1 MTPLPQD
8 QLRMKNKSSKS
19 TSSGLVMAFLQARM
33 GSSRLPGKVLLPIAG
48 KTILER
54 AIERLQASNVIDE
67 VIVLTTQQPADD
79 AVEREARR
87 IGVRAFRGAEFDVL
101 DRYQKAS
108 EEFSPEIII
117 RATSDNP
124 LIDIGSAARI
134 VDALR
139 SMQLDYCMENDLPHG
154 AAVEAITADALRK
167 SHREAV
173 DPRHR
178 EHVTLHA
185 KEMPDAFRLHFL
197 TCPPP
202 LRFPHLRVTVDTP
215 EDYDF
220 MRRLITGLPEG
231 AIPAPLEQYIPLGLK
246 IMNIN
251 RM

>member
-1 MTPLPQD
+1 
-8 QLRMKNKSSKS
+8 
-19 TSSGLVMAFLQARM
+19 MAFLQARM
-33 GSSRLPGKVLLPIAG
+33 GSSRLPGKVLMPLSG
-48 KTILER
+48 KTILAR
-54 AIERLQASNVIDE
+54 AVERLQASDAIDE

-79 AVEREARR
+79 AVENEARR
-87 IGVRAFRGAEFDVL
+87 IGVRVFRGAEFDVL

-108 EEFSPEIII
+108 DEFRPEIII

-139 SMQLDYCMENDLPHG
+139 SMRLDYCIENELPYG

-173 DPRHR
+173 EPRHR
-178 EHVTLHA
+178 EHVTLHV
-185 KEMPDAFRLHFL
+185 KETPDAYKLHFL
-197 TCPPP
+197 TCPQP

-215 EDYDF
+215 EDFAF
-220 MRRLITGLPEG
+220 MSRLIESIPEG
-231 AIPAPLEQYIPLGLK
+231 EMPTPLDQFISLGLQL
-246 IMNIN
+246 MREN